1 MHDIWSG
8 IDNNGMQCVLNRPG
22 KLPNPCEEGANYDDC
37 FEIEWY
43 VRGQSTLF
51 DICDSM
57 WQNLILIA

>member
-1 MHDIWSG
+1 M
-8 IDNNGMQCVLNRPG
+8 LNRPG

-57 WQNLILIA
+57 